1 MCRLLLRVNN
11 AYGYNANGQR
21 IKKTDST
28 GKQTIYY
35 LNGDRILR
43 EIKDGKATTYFYDN
57 DGVVGISY
65 QGGMY
70 KYVYDSQG
78 NVSMI
83 TSYTGKEV
91 IALYEY
97 DSYGNSKVYDN
108 LCQENTKENFIGN
121 VNPFRWKGFY
131 LDIESNLYYIKGN
144 YYDPETGL
152 YVNATSIENAIN
164 SAYIPR
170 SLDRNGLLCNNTI
183 ELSSNNT
190 QENLNSELVPV
201 HNKRM
206 LKALPSIPQ
215 WLALTTRS
223 VNDILTLSVY
233 ARTIWYMRH
242 YPSVKD
248 LMKLDGQTLLPGKYT
263 NFINGLAYGFV
274 ALDTVLDIYSN
285 IQQDKSVEYIIG
297 SAAYTAVTGV
307 GIVWSSGKIGAFIG
321 TKMGGPLGT
330 IVGGVVG
337 FVVGILLTLLSN
349 LLKGV
354 IFK

>member
-1 MCRLLLRVNN
+1 MIV
-11 AYGYNANGQR
+11 
-21 IKKTDST
+21 
-28 GKQTIYY
+28 
-35 LNGDRILR
+35 
-43 EIKDGKATTYFYDN
+43 
-57 DGVVGISY
+57 SY
-65 QGGMY
+65 
-70 KYVYDSQG
+70 S
-78 NVSMI
+78 
-83 TSYTGKEV
+83 GKEV
-91 IALYEY
+91 ICMYEY

-183 ELSSNNT
+183 ELSSTNT
-190 QENLNSELVPV
+190 QENLYTELIPV
-201 HNKRM
+201 HTQKM

-215 WLALTTRS
+215 WVGIASNVIDAGLS
-223 VNDILTLSVY
+223 LSVAFRTSYY
-233 ARTIWYMRH
+233 AFKYSEII
-242 YPSVKD
+242 D
-248 LMKLDGQTLLPGKYT
+248 LMRLDGIVQLPGKYT

-285 IQQDKSVEYIIG
+285 IQQNKSVEYIIG
-297 SAAYTAVTGV
+297 SAAYTLSTELGILWLSGKISATVGAAVTGPV
-307 GIVWSSGKIGAFIG
+307 GFAVGGIIGV
-321 TKMGGPLGT
+321 
-330 IVGGVVG
+330 IVGG
-337 FVVGILLTLLSN
+337 ILTLLIN

-354 IFK
+354 IFQ